1 MRVLLTRPEPDATAT
16 AGRLSERGHTVHH
29 APLLSVHLKAEPALT
44 EAPGGI
50 VVTSRNAVRALA
62 TWRSSGKWHDLP
74 LFAVGDA
81 SADLARAHGFAD
93 VRSAGG
99 NVGALRALV
108 RRTAD
113 PHAGPLLYPAARQP
127 AADLAGD
134 LQADGFSVMAVEAYH
149 TEPAKRLDPVAE
161 ALLQDGKL
169 DAMVVFSP
177 RGGAVLRALLTA
189 AGLSERLGDVHVV
202 AISAAAGAPL
212 ADLSV
217 AGLHVAARPDE
228 KSVLAL
234 VDSLSQRL

>member
-29 APLLSVHLKAEPALT
+29 ALLLSVHLKAEPALT

-99 NVGALRALV
+99 DVGALRALV

-134 LQADGFSVMAVEAYH
+134 LLAGDPQVDGLSVMVVEAYH

-161 ALLQDGKL
+161 ALLQDGK
-169 DAMVVFSP
+169 
-177 RGGAVLRALLTA
+177 
-189 AGLSERLGDVHVV
+189 
-202 AISAAAGAPL
+202 
-212 ADLSV
+212 
-217 AGLHVAARPDE
+217 
-228 KSVLAL
+228 
-234 VDSLSQRL
+234 